1 MKKRAIIL
9 TVLLSLSIAGCSQK
23 EANTEPTE
31 EVIETETE
39 EPTEEVA
46 VETETVIETEEPT
59 ERIYHDALI
68 VYADG
73 TYDFTDEYV
82 AEMAQ
87 NPFFE
92 GCTEDEVR
100 DYLKSNSN
108 IKNLLQSNP
117 KETVDNYIYGLSED
131 GQTTYAQLIGR
142 TNSTE
147 TEETQSSTTK
157 NNNSNSNSTDTKANN
172 SSNTKQNTTNTQQQ
186 EVQTPN
192 NNESTPSNNTD
203 SSANYIDESQIN
215 NNQVG
220 PMDHI
225 FGQDDPADWGEYT
238 GEHAGLHN

>member
-1 MKKRAIIL
+1 MKNKIISIIL
-9 TVLLSLSIAGCSQK
+9 LFISLSITGCGTEQASV
-23 EANTEPTE
+23 EPTE
-31 EVIETETE
+31 VVIETETE
-39 EPTEEVA
+39 EPTETEEVA

-100 DYLKSNSN
+100 DYLKSNST
-108 IKNLLQSNP
+108 IKSLLQSNP

-147 TEETQSSTTK
+147 TEETQSSTT
-157 NNNSNSNSTDTKANN
+157 NNSTTQPSESQAPSTSTSA
-172 SSNTKQNTTNTQQQ
+172 SSNTDSNT
-186 EVQTPN
+186 
-192 NNESTPSNNTD
+192 
-203 SSANYIDESQIN
+203 NYSESQDIN

-220 PMDHI
+220 PEDQY
-225 FGQDDPADWGEYT
+225 FFQDDPADWGGSDGSSANWQY
-238 GEHAGLHN
+238 

>member
-1 MKKRAIIL
+1 MKKRLVFLTIIL
-9 TVLLSLSIAGCSQK
+9 GISLSGCSQK

-31 EVIETETE
+31 VVMETETE

-46 VETETVIETEEPT
+46 VETETVIETEETT

-131 GQTTYAQLIGR
+131 GKTTYAQLIGR

-157 NNNSNSNSTDTKANN
+157 NNNSNSTDTKANN
-172 SSNTKQNTTNTQQQ
+172 NSSSTKPNTNNTNQ
-186 EVQTPN
+186 ETQTPST
-192 NNESTPSNNTD
+192 NESTPSNNAD
-203 SSANYIDESQIN
+203 SNISQSESQDIN

-220 PMDHI
+220 TEDQY
-225 FGQDDPADWGEYT
+225 FFQDEGADWGEYT
-238 GEHAGLHN
+238 GSSANWQY

>member
-1 MKKRAIIL
+1 MKKRLVFLTII
-9 TVLLSLSIAGCSQK
+9 LSLSLAGCSQK

-31 EVIETETE
+31 VVIETETE

-46 VETETVIETEEPT
+46 VETETVIETEETT

-82 AEMAQ
+82 DEMAQ

-100 DYLKSNSN
+100 DYLKSNST
-108 IKNLLQSNP
+108 IKSLLQSNP

-147 TEETQSSTTK
+147 TEETQSSSSTT
-157 NNNSNSNSTDTKANN
+157 NNNSTDTKTNSNN
-172 SSNTKQNTTNTQQQ
+172 SSTKSNTANTSQ
-186 EVQTPN
+186 ETQTPST
-192 NNESTPSNNTD
+192 NESTPSNDAD
-203 SSANYIDESQIN
+203 SNISQSESQDIN

-225 FGQDDPADWGEYT
+225 FGQDDPADWGEST
-238 GEHAGLHN
+238 GEYAGLHN

>member
-1 MKKRAIIL
+1 MKKRLVFLTII
-9 TVLLSLSIAGCSQK
+9 LSLSLAGCSQK

-31 EVIETETE
+31 VVIETETE

-46 VETETVIETEEPT
+46 VETETVIETEETT

-82 AEMAQ
+82 DEMAQ

-100 DYLKSNSN
+100 DYLKSNST
-108 IKNLLQSNP
+108 IKSLLQSNP

-147 TEETQSSTTK
+147 TEETQSSSST
-157 NNNSNSNSTDTKANN
+157 NSSSNDTKANN
-172 SSNTKQNTTNTQQQ
+172 NSSSTKSNTNNTQQQ
-186 EVQTPN
+186 ETSN
-192 NNESTPSNNTD
+192 NNGSTPSNNTD
-203 SSANYIDESQIN
+203 SSTNYIDESQVN

-220 PMDHI
+220 PEDQY
-225 FGQDDPADWGEYT
+225 FGNAEGMDWGEYT
-238 GEHAGLHN
+238 GSSANWQY

>member
-9 TVLLSLSIAGCSQK
+9 TVLLSLSIVGCSQK

-147 TEETQSSTTK
+147 TEETQSST
-157 NNNSNSNSTDTKANN
+157 NNNSTDTKAN
-172 SSNTKQNTTNTQQQ
+172 SSNTKPNTTNTNQ
-186 EVQTPN
+186 ETQTPST
-192 NNESTPSNNTD
+192 NESTPSNNTD
-203 SSANYIDESQIN
+203 SSNNYSE
-215 NNQVG
+215 G
-220 PMDHI
+220 PVTDLDREMLQYSDTD
-225 FGQDDPADWGEYT
+225 FGGSDGSYAHLQ
-238 GEHAGLHN
+238 N

>member
-1 MKKRAIIL
+1 MKNKIISIIL
-9 TVLLSLSIAGCSQK
+9 LFISLSITGCGTQQASV
-23 EANTEPTE
+23 EPTE
-31 EVIETETE
+31 TVIETETE
-39 EPTEEVA
+39 EPTETEEVA

-68 VYADG
+68 VNEDG

-100 DYLKSNSN
+100 DYLKSNST
-108 IKNLLQSNP
+108 IKSLLQSNP
-117 KETVDNYIYGLSED
+117 KETVDDYIYGLSED

-147 TEETQSSTTK
+147 TEETQTSST
-157 NNNSNSNSTDTKANN
+157 NNSTTQPSESQAPSTST
-172 SSNTKQNTTNTQQQ
+172 
-186 EVQTPN
+186 
-192 NNESTPSNNTD
+192 STPSNTNDNT
-203 SSANYIDESQIN
+203 NYSESQYIN

-220 PMDHI
+220 TGDQY
-225 FGQDDPADWGEYT
+225 FGSDEGADWGGST
-238 GEHAGLHN
+238 GSSANWQY

>member
-1 MKKRAIIL
+1 MKKRLVFLTII
-9 TVLLSLSIAGCSQK
+9 LSLSLAGCSQK

-31 EVIETETE
+31 VVIETETE

-73 TYDFTDEYV
+73 TYDFTDEYI

-147 TEETQSSTTK
+147 TEETQSST
-157 NNNSNSNSTDTKANN
+157 NNNSSSTDTKTNNN
-172 SSNTKQNTTNTQQQ
+172 SSSTKSNTNNTQQ

-192 NNESTPSNNTD
+192 NNNESTPSNNNNYLSEGPITD
-203 SSANYIDESQIN
+203 LDREMMQYSDTDFGEST
-215 NNQVG
+215 
-220 PMDHI
+220 
-225 FGQDDPADWGEYT
+225 GEY
-238 GEHAGLHN
+238 AGLHN

>member
-157 NNNSNSNSTDTKANN
+157 NNNSTSTDTKANSNN
-172 SSNTKQNTTNTQQQ
+172 SNSTKSNTNNTQQQ
-186 EVQTPN
+186 ENQTSN
-192 NNESTPSNNTD
+192 TNTSTTSNYDNYSEGPITD
-203 SSANYIDESQIN
+203 LDRE
-215 NNQVG
+215 
-220 PMDHI
+220 MLEH
-225 FGQDDPADWGEYT
+225 QDDPADWGEYT
-238 GEHAGLHN
+238 GSSANWQY

>member
-1 MKKRAIIL
+1 MKKRLVFL
-9 TVLLSLSIAGCSQK
+9 TILLSLSMAGCSQK

-31 EVIETETE
+31 VVIETETE

-157 NNNSNSNSTDTKANN
+157 NSSSTSTSTDTKTNNN
-172 SSNTKQNTTNTQQQ
+172 SSSTKSNTANTNQ
-186 EVQTPN
+186 ETQTPST
-192 NNESTPSNNTD
+192 NESTPSNITD
-203 SSANYIDESQIN
+203 NNINQSESQDINNNKVGTGDQYFFQDEGADWGGSDGSSANWQY
-215 NNQVG
+215 
-220 PMDHI
+220 
-225 FGQDDPADWGEYT
+225 
-238 GEHAGLHN
+238 